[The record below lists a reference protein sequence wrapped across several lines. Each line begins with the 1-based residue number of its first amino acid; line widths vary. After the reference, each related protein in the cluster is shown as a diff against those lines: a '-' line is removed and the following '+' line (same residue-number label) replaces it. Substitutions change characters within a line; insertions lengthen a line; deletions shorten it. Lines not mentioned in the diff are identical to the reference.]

1 MKDNNFCNP
10 VTGVCEPSLL
20 GNTSVEEQPKY
31 KDVEII
37 YVGDPMCSW
46 CWGISPSLKK
56 LRDHYKENNINFRI
70 VVGGL
75 RPGGGDPWD
84 DQMKD
89 FLRHHWQEVTE
100 RSGQQFGYKLFEK
113 DSFNYD
119 TEPPCRATVAA
130 RPFLGEKE
138 LEFFSAIKYKFYVES
153 EDPGTEEFYKSICDE
168 FGIDYQLFLDR
179 FRSEEIRKETHDEFL
194 LNRNWGVRGY
204 PSVILKKVENLFFVA
219 NGFATFDQMKE
230 EVDHIL
236 KQEKLKV

>member
-1 MKDNNFCNP
+1 MKDNNFCDP
-10 VTGVCEPSLL
+10 ETGVCAPAPL
-20 GNTSVEEQPKY
+20 GNADGKEVEKY
-31 KDVEII
+31 DNSEII

-56 LRDHYKENNINFRI
+56 LRDHFKTNAVGFRI

-89 FLRHHWQEVTE
+89 FLKHHWQEVTA
-100 RSGQQFGYKLFEK
+100 RSGQEFGYKLFDR

-130 RPFLGEKE
+130 RPFVNEKE
-138 LEFFSAIKYKFYVES
+138 LEFFAAIKYKFYVES
-153 EDPGTEEFYKSICDE
+153 EDPGTEEFYKSICEE
-168 FGIDYQLFLDR
+168 FGVDYQNFLDR
-179 FRSEEIRKETHDEFL
+179 FRSEEVRKETNDEFL

-204 PSVILKKVENLFFVA
+204 PSVILRKEEKLYSVA
-219 NGFATFDQMKE
+219 NGFATFDQMKQQVE
-230 EVDHIL
+230 HIL
-236 KQEKLKV
+236 TEEKVAS